1 MSTVMLDDKNTMD
14 DINPFLDFMPGS
26 SRQPHA
32 FGEYTQLVE
41 EPEEKPYKSPS
52 CDVVSKNVGR
62 PGYRKERCDL
72 SRPLLPGRNIDKGFT
87 NPGYHLFGV
96 EKAIESGRNIDK
108 GFTNPGYHIFGV
120 EKAIES
126 GKNSNFIMNMISLM
140 CLILLI
146 VMF

>member
-1 MSTVMLDDKNTMD
+1 MSELMLDDKNTMD
-14 DINPFLDFMPGS
+14 DMNPFVNFMPGS

-32 FGEYTQLVE
+32 FGKYTEPVD
-41 EPEEKPYKSPS
+41 EPEEEPYKSPA

-62 PGYRKERCDL
+62 LGYRKEQCDL

-87 NPGYHLFGV
+87 NFESRFDI
-96 EKAIESGRNIDK
+96 EKVKKVVKAG
-108 GFTNPGYHIFGV
+108 TN
-120 EKAIES
+120 
-126 GKNSNFIMNMISLM
+126 NNFIMNLISLL

>member
-1 MSTVMLDDKNTMD
+1 MSSLMLDDKNTMND
-14 DINPFLDFMPGS
+14 MNPFVNFMPGS

-32 FGEYTQLVE
+32 FGKYTEPVDEQE
-41 EPEEKPYKSPS
+41 EESYKSPA

-62 PGYRKERCDL
+62 PGYRSEKCNL

-87 NPGYHLFGV
+87 NF
-96 EKAIESGRNIDK
+96 ESRFDIKKALKVG
-108 GFTNPGYHIFGV
+108 T
-120 EKAIES
+120 
-126 GKNSNFIMNMISLM
+126 NSNFIMNLISLL

>member
-1 MSTVMLDDKNTMD
+1 MSQLMLDDKNTMD
-14 DINPFLDFMPGS
+14 DINPFVNFMPGT

-32 FGEYTQLVE
+32 FGKYTTPE
-41 EPEEKPYKSPS
+41 DEPEEEIYKSPA

-62 PGYRKERCDL
+62 PGYRKEECTL

-87 NPGYHLFGV
+87 NPHAFYTN
-96 EKAIESGRNIDK
+96 EKAQKTGETVN
-108 GFTNPGYHIFGV
+108 FTLNLV
-120 EKAIES
+120 
-126 GKNSNFIMNMISLM
+126 SLV

>member
-1 MSTVMLDDKNTMD
+1 MSELMLDDKNTMD
-14 DINPFLDFMPGS
+14 DMNPFVNFMPGS

-32 FGEYTQLVE
+32 FGEYTGPMD
-41 EPEEKPYKSPS
+41 EPEEEPYKSPA

-62 PGYRKERCDL
+62 PGYRSEKCDL

-87 NPGYHLFGV
+87 NFESRFDMENV
-96 EKAIESGRNIDK
+96 KKAVKAG
-108 GFTNPGYHIFGV
+108 TN
-120 EKAIES
+120 
-126 GKNSNFIMNMISLM
+126 NNFIMNLISLL